1 MVNKSIMVLPFF
13 GFFLHIPIV
22 IPIAR

>member
-1 MVNKSIMVLPFF
+1 MVYKSIMVLPFF